1 MHNQENSEEEVIRL
15 LNWIDKNPM
24 EWESIFEQR
33 GVSSITPLKTME
45 DCDTL
50 TFSGLYSVMITILF
64 SEATDITRRVI
75 RRIAARA
82 IIQKIEEEGVLDA
95 SKEILNL
102 LNEEWERMEHE
113 AKLQ

>member
-1 MHNQENSEEEVIRL
+1 
-15 LNWIDKNPM
+15 
-24 EWESIFEQR
+24 
-33 GVSSITPLKTME
+33 
-45 DCDTL
+45 
-50 TFSGLYSVMITILF
+50 MITILF

-82 IIQKIEEEGVLDA
+82 IIQKIEEEGELDA